1 MVLTAEDAVAA
12 AVAYVLSHQYVIKQ
26 EAETEEEPRR
36 IFFLLD
42 RYYWYECVL
51 EKTQPTAGP
60 MTFIASFIYFASSEE
75 ALRSRLKVRIRPWK
89 VRHADKETD
98 A

>member
-1 MVLTAEDAVAA
+1 MPSCHMSLNLHLREGQEVKADGF
-12 AVAYVLSHQYVIKQ
+12 AYVLSHQYVIKQ

-60 MTFIASFIYFASSEE
+60 MTFIASFIYFARSDEDF
-75 ALRSRLKVRIRPWK
+75 ALG
-89 VRHADKETD
+89 
-98 A
+98 